1 MILLK
6 HLFKVPFI
14 ITLFFI
20 AFLCMFLIYRSWQ
33 YLTFDARPVVF
44 VRIVGVDNTANE
56 VCIIIVE

>member
-1 MILLK
+1 MILLE
-6 HLFKVPFI
+6 HLFKMPFI
-14 ITLFFI
+14 ITLFSI
-20 AFLCMFLIYRSWQ
+20 AFLCMFLYRSWQ